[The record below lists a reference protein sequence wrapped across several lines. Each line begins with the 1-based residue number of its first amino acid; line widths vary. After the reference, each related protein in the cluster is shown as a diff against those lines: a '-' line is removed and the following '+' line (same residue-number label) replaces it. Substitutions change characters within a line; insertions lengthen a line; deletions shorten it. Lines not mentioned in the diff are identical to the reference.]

1 MAAYVFFNG
10 NLTKDP
16 VQRTVSDRTVTT
28 FSVATDTTRKDQ
40 AGKYITNFFDVS
52 VWGNS
57 GNYVM
62 NNAEK
67 GTNVNVIGELT
78 VEDYTDKNGVARK
91 AVRITANNVQI
102 LARKKSA
109 GGEASGSKAESK
121 VEEATQSK
129 NDLPF

>member
-16 VQRTVSDRTVTT
+16 VQKTYNERTVTNLT
-28 FSVATDTTRKDQ
+28 VASDTTRKDQ
-40 AGKYITNFFDVS
+40 AGKYITNFYDVS
-52 VWGNS
+52 VWGNT
-57 GNYVM
+57 GNYLM

-91 AVRITANNVQI
+91 SVRITASSVQI
-102 LARKKSA
+102 IARKKSSH
-109 GGEASGSKAESK
+109 GEASEAKSESKAE
-121 VEEATQSK
+121 EAPAKS
-129 NDLPF
+129 DLPF